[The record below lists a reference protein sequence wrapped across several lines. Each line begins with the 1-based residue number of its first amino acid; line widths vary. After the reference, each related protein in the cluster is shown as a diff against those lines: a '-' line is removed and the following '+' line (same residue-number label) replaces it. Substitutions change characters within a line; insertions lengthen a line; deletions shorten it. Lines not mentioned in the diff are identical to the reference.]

1 MCLINIDG
9 KILHKILANWIQQF
23 IKMINHD
30 QVGNSP
36 GMQDIWKSVSVIHP
50 INRLKKK
57 NSWIISID
65 SEKAVEIQYP
75 FLMKKHLI

>member
-1 MCLINIDG
+1 MCLRNIDG
-9 KILHKILANWIQQF
+9 RILHKILANWIQQF

-30 QVGNSP
+30 QVRNSP
-36 GMQDIWKSVSVIHP
+36 GMQDIWKSISVIHP
-50 INRLKKK
+50 IRLKKK
-57 NSWIISID
+57 NYWVISID